1 MYVYLLYITNKVDYK
16 FFIEENKDLKI
27 GKDTSDATYQELG
40 SSAAAK
46 MENVYEPIKKVP

>member
-1 MYVYLLYITNKVDYK
+1 MYPLRFKSKVDYK
-16 FFIEENKDLKI
+16 FVIEENKDLKI